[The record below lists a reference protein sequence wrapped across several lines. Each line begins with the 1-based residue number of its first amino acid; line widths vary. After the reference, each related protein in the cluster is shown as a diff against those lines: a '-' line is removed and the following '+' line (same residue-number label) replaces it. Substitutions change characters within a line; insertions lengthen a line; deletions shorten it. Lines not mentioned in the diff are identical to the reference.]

1 MAQRGR
7 RCGFTLI
14 ELLVVIAIVA
24 VLLAIF
30 LPSLATSRE
39 AARQVLCQSNMKQIG
54 IAMNSYAVDYEDQI
68 WSHRDWARDGPLN
81 RPHEFR
87 ILKGKLF
94 DYLDSTAKIAEC
106 PTNKRM
112 SSTGTRFEQNFYN
125 ERTELDFDYTM
136 PNTVSGARLGNNFFM
151 GYTTPRP
158 GDPPSR
164 LLTDSDFD
172 NNFTLLNGLVV
183 FVEEHVRYWNS
194 VVPDGRW
201 GNWDQI
207 SDVHTGRGHLLY
219 LDSSIEVFKPIM
231 DSPAT
236 WQPTSPTPSPANM
249 EANDFWVSNK
259 GRRRTFHRMYWSYGS
274 DVTDDY
280 YRPFGWINRIR

>member
-1 MAQRGR
+1 MAQRA
-7 RCGFTLI
+7 FTLI

-24 VLLAIF
+24 ILLAIS

-39 AARQVLCQSNMKQIG
+39 AARQVLCQSNLKQIG
-54 IAMNSYAVDYEDQI
+54 IAMNSYAADFEDQI

-87 ILKGKLF
+87 ILRGKLF
-94 DYLDSTAKIAEC
+94 DYLEATGKISEC
-106 PTNKRM
+106 PTNRRR
-112 SSTGTRFEQNFYN
+112 STTGTIDEQNFYN
-125 ERTELDFDYTM
+125 ERSELDFDYTM
-136 PNTVSGARLGNNFFM
+136 PNTVSGARLGGTFFM
-151 GYTTPRP
+151 GYTQPRP

-164 LLTDSDFD
+164 ILPDQDYATI
-172 NNFTLLNGLVV
+172 FTMLSGLVV
-183 FVEEHVRYWNS
+183 FVEEHPKWWNS
-194 VVPDGRW
+194 IVPDGRW

-219 LDSSIEVFKPIM
+219 LDSSIEVFKPIQH
-231 DSPAT
+231 SPVT
-236 WQPTSPTPSPANM
+236 WNPSSPQPSPMNL

-259 GRRRTFHRMYWSYGS
+259 GKRRSFHRLYWSYGN
-274 DVTDDY
+274 DITDDY